1 MMQRHAQSK
10 QAPESAMESGSIAAL
25 AIDLPELDGEALV
38 RAYHILPNAATEDK
52 AVRAFLPLVRHI
64 INRIHISD
72 SPSLNRDDLY
82 HSGILGLLEAL
93 DRYDP
98 AQNTS
103 FKTYAYRRIQ
113 GEIID
118 AVREAGM
125 LTRSQSKQ
133 VRILLDTEEALRAN
147 LGREP
152 AHEEV
157 QEKMGINSRD
167 YDSIR
172 MLIWQ
177 QQSISLDEE
186 VSRDDADTVVRKEL
200 VVDENQ
206 LSPEEEFIAMGLKE
220 ELQHLIANLPERNR
234 LILALYYY
242 EELTLIDIGRVLG
255 VSESRISQLL
265 KETLGDLKDNLAPTR

>member
-1 MMQRHAQSK
+1 MLRHRQS
-10 QAPESAMESGSIAAL
+10 QQTPESALESGSSAAL
-25 AIDLPELDGEALV
+25 VIDLPDLDGEALV
-38 RAYHILPNAATEDK
+38 RAYHILPNAATKDK
-52 AVRAFLPLVRHI
+52 AVRAFLPLVKHI

-72 SPSLNRDDLY
+72 LPSLNRDDLY

-98 AQNTS
+98 EQNTS

-118 AVREAGM
+118 AVRETGM

-133 VRILLDTEEALRAN
+133 VRILLDTEEALRAE

-157 QEKMGINSRD
+157 QEKMGVTARD
-167 YDSIR
+167 FESIR

-177 QQSISLDEE
+177 QQSISLDDE
-186 VSRDDADTVVRKEL
+186 VSKDDSDTIVRKEL
-200 VVDENQ
+200 VVDEDQ

-265 KETLGDLKDNLAPTR
+265 KETLGDLKDNLAPIR

>member
-38 RAYHILPNAATEDK
+38 RAYHILPNAATKDK

-157 QEKMGINSRD
+157 LEKMGINSRD

-186 VSRDDADTVVRKEL
+186 VSRDDADMVVRKEL

-242 EELTLIDIGRVLG
+242 EKLTLIDIGRVLG